1 MRRKSSIRMEST
13 FDDRDA
19 VLSDY
24 NFELATS
31 ARRTTTG
38 PVETQRGGRRQTQHT
53 RHRPTQG
60 GARAVRGARRGVGA
74 RGRATRWALEHA
86 RCVRLRV
93 TMLKRVRN
101 VEYEAQRQLN
111 VYSPLAQDQMVL
123 WDEMRT
129 SLSLLWRTPAG
140 SMAWQAHSR
149 SAWCSHPGRL
159 LGRGRS

>member
-13 FDDRDA
+13 FDTGRR
-19 VLSDY
+19 VER
-24 NFELATS
+24 FATSHIGQIGKTHDHRSRGDTTWRAQTNTTHETSTNTRGCAGS
-31 ARRTTTG
+31 ARRTA
-38 PVETQRGGRRQTQHT
+38 GRRSA
-53 RHRPTQG
+53 RP
-60 GARAVRGARRGVGA
+60 RDEVGS
-74 RGRATRWALEHA
+74 RT
-86 RCVRLRV
+86 CVRLRV

>member
-13 FDDRDA
+13 FDVRDA

-24 NFELATS
+24 QLRFGHIGKTHDHRSRGDTTWRAQTNTTHETSTNTRGCAGS
-31 ARRTTTG
+31 ARRTA
-38 PVETQRGGRRQTQHT
+38 GRRSA
-53 RHRPTQG
+53 RP
-60 GARAVRGARRGVGA
+60 RDEVGS
-74 RGRATRWALEHA
+74 RT
-86 RCVRLRV
+86 CVRLRV

-101 VEYEAQRQLN
+101 VEYEAQRQFN

-123 WDEMRT
+123 WDEVRT

>member
-13 FDDRDA
+13 FDTGRRVERFSPSLIGHIGKTHDHRSRGDTTWRA
-19 VLSDY
+19 QTNTTHETST
-24 NFELATS
+24 NTRGCAGS
-31 ARRTTTG
+31 ARRTA
-38 PVETQRGGRRQTQHT
+38 GRRSA
-53 RHRPTQG
+53 RP
-60 GARAVRGARRGVGA
+60 RDEVGS
-74 RGRATRWALEHA
+74 RT
-86 RCVRLRV
+86 CVRLRV

>member
-13 FDDRDA
+13 FDAGRRVERLRTFAHWPNSIGKTHDHRSRGDTTWRA
-19 VLSDY
+19 QTNTTHETST
-24 NFELATS
+24 NTRGCAGS
-31 ARRTTTG
+31 ARRTA
-38 PVETQRGGRRQTQHT
+38 GRRSA
-53 RHRPTQG
+53 RP
-60 GARAVRGARRGVGA
+60 RDEVGS
-74 RGRATRWALEHA
+74 RT
-86 RCVRLRV
+86 CVRLRV